1 WKPPARSP
9 EESMVW
15 QKCSGIRR
23 SYLVC
28 LGNGILHQLIKK
40 HFKCG
45 KSDEMI
51 VGLASSMLHLIEN
64 NVYFK

>member
-1 WKPPARSP
+1 
-9 EESMVW
+9 
-15 QKCSGIRR
+15 
-23 SYLVC
+23 
-28 LGNGILHQLIKK
+28 LGNGILPQLIKK

-64 NVYFK
+64 NFYFK